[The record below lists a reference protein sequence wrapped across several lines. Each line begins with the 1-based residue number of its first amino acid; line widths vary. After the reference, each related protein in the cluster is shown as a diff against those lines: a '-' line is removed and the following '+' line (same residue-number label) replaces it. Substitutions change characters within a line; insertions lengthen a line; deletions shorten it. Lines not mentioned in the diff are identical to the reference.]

1 MVGRMKIPDDTNNID
16 SRLNEDTDT
25 TSKGNTKTAAAASL
39 DNLIPNGSDYPTS
52 GRSSPNVPKY
62 KEELEE
68 LRKKSEQEQMKR
80 IKKRQQV
87 YLYYLFSFKM
97 FFFVKFNLTIF
108 FKPLVLAGM
117 GEGKIA
123 YARR

>member
-87 YLYYLFSFKM
+87 YQYYLFSFKM

-108 FKPLVLAGM
+108 LNLWF
-117 GEGKIA
+117 
-123 YARR
+123 

>member
-25 TSKGNTKTAAAASL
+25 TSKGSTKTAAAATASL

-108 FKPLVLAGM
+108 LNLWF
-117 GEGKIA
+117 
-123 YARR
+123 

>member
-25 TSKGNTKTAAAASL
+25 TSKGSTKTAAASL

-68 LRKKSEQEQMKR
+68 LRKKSEQEQLKR

-87 YLYYLFSFKM
+87 CFSFKM
-97 FFFVKFNLTIF
+97 LLLRV
-108 FKPLVLAGM
+108 
-117 GEGKIA
+117 
-123 YARR
+123 